1 MKVERVSR
9 TKRANTATEV
19 DTWARRGRR
28 RRVRGVSQKVA
39 NASSTVSFGVNP
51 KEKIEVGV
59 LGEERL
65 RMKRIADGQE
75 EVGAGDGG
83 R

>member
-1 MKVERVSR
+1 
-9 TKRANTATEV
+9 
-19 DTWARRGRR
+19 
-28 RRVRGVSQKVA
+28 VRGVSQKVA